1 MAKVIVVGGGPG
13 GIFASYL
20 LSKEG
25 LDVTLVEMGEDVAER
40 MEHIKSGNSTAG
52 PNYIQ
57 GMGGSG
63 TFSDGKINLNPEIG
77 GNMLEF
83 VSKSDAENLIKYVDN
98 LFVKHGMDKN
108 AEIHPKAHELMRKA
122 MRAGIKYIPIKQKH
136 IGSDFLPKIVNG
148 IKKELEEFGVKTL
161 IKTKAIDILISS
173 ENSCKNSDE
182 NSCEKTNE
190 TRKIIGIIIEKHGKQ
205 EKLDGDYVVLAPGR
219 AGSRWLLDIA
229 GKYKLSYHYG
239 PLDIGVRV
247 EVPNEVMEEI
257 TEINWDPKFHIHT
270 KKYDDFVRTF
280 CTNPGGFVITEDYG
294 KFVSVN
300 GHSMKNKFS
309 NNTNFAFLVRMH
321 LTEPV
326 ENTTLYGESVCKLAT
341 TIGGGKAILQR
352 LGDLRK
358 GRRSTWE
365 RINKSYIE
373 PTNKDVTPG
382 DLSMAL
388 PARILEDLVEGLE
401 MLAKVIPGINEETT
415 LLYGPEVKFKSV
427 RLAVSKKMETKE
439 IANLFTVGDGAGVS
453 GGIVTAGV
461 TGLIAA
467 REILVREGKKCE
479 I

>member
-1 MAKVIVVGGGPG
+1 MTKIIVVGAGPG
-13 GIFASYL
+13 GMFASYL

-25 LDVTLVEMGEDVAER
+25 LDITLVEMGEDVAER
-40 MEHIKSGNSTAG
+40 IKHINNNGPSAG

-57 GMGGSG
+57 GVGGSG

-83 VSKSDAENLIKYVDN
+83 VSKNDAENLINYVDA
-98 LFVKHGMDKN
+98 LFMKHGMDKK
-108 AEIHPKAHELMRKA
+108 AEIHPKARELMRKA

-136 IGSDFLPKIVNG
+136 IGSDFLPKIVSG
-148 IKKELEEFGVKTL
+148 IKKELEDFGVK
-161 IKTKAIDILISS
+161 IMVKTKAKDILIS
-173 ENSCKNSDE
+173 NS
-182 NSCEKTNE
+182 
-190 TRKIIGIIIEKHGKQ
+190 KINGINIERNGKE
-205 EKLDGDYVVLAPGR
+205 EKLDADYIILAPGR
-219 AGSRWLLDIA
+219 AGSRWLLDLA
-229 GKYKLSYHYG
+229 TKFKLTYYYS
-239 PLDIGVRV
+239 PLDIGIRV

-257 TEINWDPKFHIHT
+257 TEINWDPKFHIRT
-270 KKYDDFVRTF
+270 KKYDDFIRTF
-280 CTNPGGFVITEDYG
+280 CTNPSGFVITENYG

-352 LGDLRK
+352 LGDLKK

-365 RINKSYIE
+365 RINNSYVE

-388 PARILEDLVEGLE
+388 PARILEDLIEGLD
-401 MLAKVIPGINEETT
+401 MLAKIIPGVNEETT
-415 LLYGPEVKFKSV
+415 LLYGPEIKFKSI
-427 RLAVSKKMETKE
+427 RLTVSKKMETKE
-439 IANLFTVGDGAGVS
+439 ITNLFTVGDGAGVS
-453 GGIVTAGV
+453 GGIVTAGI

-467 REILVREGKKCE
+467 REILMREGKKCE